1 VSYLAFL
8 TIFLL
13 PPLLVAAV
21 AARVRG
27 LPPRVPAAL
36 TLMVAV
42 ALAWTT
48 PWDNYLVAGGVWSY
62 GPGRVLGVIGYV
74 PVEEYLFFV
83 LQPLLAGLWT
93 GLLLGP
99 DPEPAPP
106 GPAVAP
112 AVAWL
117 VVTAAGVA
125 LAVTGAATYLG
136 LILLWAGPALAFQR
150 LAGGRVLAARRRL
163 RLLAIGVPTLYL
175 WAADAFAIRDGI
187 WRIAPEATIGVGAG
201 GLPLEEAVFFLL
213 TNVLVVDG
221 ILLVIA
227 GRMRLGRGR
236 VIDSRRARRGRV
248 PAGGDDA

>member
-1 VSYLAFL
+1 VRVTYLVFL
-8 TIFLL
+8 LIFLL
-13 PPLLVAAV
+13 PPLVAAAV

-27 LPPRVPAAL
+27 LPPRAPAAL
-36 TLMVAV
+36 ALMVAV

-48 PWDNYLVAGGVWSY
+48 PWDNYLVAHGVWSY

-83 LQPLLAGLWT
+83 LQPLLAGLWA

-99 DPEPAPP
+99 DPEPAPA

-150 LAGGRVLAARRRL
+150 LAGGRVLAARRRV

-187 WRIAPEATIGVGAG
+187 WHIAPEATIGVGVA

-227 GRMRLGRGR
+227 GWGRLG
-236 VIDSRRARRGRV
+236 IAQARRGRV